1 MTAPAA
7 LTTDHPRE
15 SIPLTGSGDWHGAGT
30 ATQIRVLTA
39 RSMRALVLNRR
50 LLIISLLESLVMLVA
65 FGQIFSGLAYTPGFP
80 AGVRYIDF
88 LLPALLLT
96 TTLQSG
102 VQAGIGI
109 TDDAHSGIL
118 DRLRS
123 MPVWPGSI
131 LIARSLAGL
140 VRGALRLSVLLALA
154 CVLFGYRPGGGV
166 QGVLAAAG
174 LSLAVSWSLGWLFIA
189 LACWIDQTE
198 ALHAAAGLVM
208 FPLMYASN
216 AFVPVNG
223 LPDWLRWTA
232 GYNPITHGIDSARD
246 LCLTGTTG
254 PGVLNAV
261 LASLVIAVLAAAAAV
276 RGLSRSR

>member
-1 MTAPAA
+1 MTVRAP
-7 LTTDHPRE
+7 LTTDRPHE
-15 SIPLTGSGDWHGAGT
+15 PLTGSGDWHGAPT
-30 ATQIRVLTA
+30 TTQIGILTA

-50 LLIISLLESLVMLVA
+50 LLIIGLLESLVMLVA
-65 FGQIFSGLAYTPGFP
+65 FGQVFSGLAYAPGFP
-80 AGVRYIDF
+80 AGVRYVDF

-102 VQAGIGI
+102 IQAGIGV
-109 TDDAHSGIL
+109 TDDAQSGIL

-140 VRGALRLSVLLALA
+140 ARGALRLAVLLALA
-154 CVLFGYRPGGGV
+154 RVLFGYDPAGGAR
-166 QGVLAAAG
+166 GVLAAAG
-174 LSLAVSWSLGWLFIA
+174 LSLALSWSLGWLFIA

-198 ALHAAAGLVM
+198 ALHATAGLVM

-216 AFVPVNG
+216 AFVPVGG
-223 LPDWLRWTA
+223 LPGWLRRIA
-232 GYNPITHGIDSARD
+232 RYNPVSHGIDSARD

-261 LASLVIAVLAAAAAV
+261 LAGLLIAVLAAAAAV
-276 RGLSRSR
+276 RGLSRAR

>member
-1 MTAPAA
+1 MTVPAP
-7 LTTDHPRE
+7 LTTGHPRE
-15 SIPLTGSGDWHGAGT
+15 PIPLTGSGDWHGAGT
-30 ATQIRVLTA
+30 TTQIRVLTA

-65 FGQIFSGLAYTPGFP
+65 FGQVFSGLAYAPGFP
-80 AGVRYIDF
+80 ADVRYIDF

-102 VQAGIGI
+102 IQAGIGI
-109 TDDAHSGIL
+109 TDDANSGIL

-140 VRGALRLSVLLALA
+140 ARGAIRLFVLLVLA
-154 CVLFGYRPGGGV
+154 RVLFGYHPAGGAE
-166 QGVLAAAG
+166 GVLAAAG
-174 LSLAVSWSLGWLFIA
+174 LALALSWSLGWLFIA
-189 LACWIDQTE
+189 LACWIDQSE

-208 FPLMYASN
+208 LPLMYASN
-216 AFVPVNG
+216 AFVPVDG
-223 LPDWLRWTA
+223 LPGWLRWIA
-232 GYNPITHGIDSARD
+232 RCNPISHGIDSARD

-254 PGVLNAV
+254 PGLLTAV
-261 LASLVIAVLAAAAAV
+261 LAGLVIAVLAAATAV
-276 RGLSRSR
+276 RGLSRPR